1 LSPTFAANVG
11 DDDTMVFSGSLSLSS
26 ADTGPVAGPKDFDV
40 VITLHVPFLYDPTA
54 GHLLL
59 DVRNVSGGSTTPFDA
74 TSSSGDLMSRSGS
87 LSGDVTSPT
96 ADFSDTVGLVTQFTM
111 TSATVQVAVDVK
123 PGGFPNSI
131 NPKSKGVI
139 PVAILTTDAFDA
151 TSVDPL
157 SVQFGPNG
165 ATEAHGRGHIED
177 ADGDGDDD
185 LVLHFNTQAT
195 GIRCGETAASL
206 TGETF
211 DGQAI
216 EGADAIQTVGCK

>member
-1 LSPTFAANVG
+1 
-11 DDDTMVFSGSLSLSS
+11 
-26 ADTGPVAGPKDFDV
+26 VAGPKDFDV

-87 LSGDVTSPT
+87 LSSDVTSPT